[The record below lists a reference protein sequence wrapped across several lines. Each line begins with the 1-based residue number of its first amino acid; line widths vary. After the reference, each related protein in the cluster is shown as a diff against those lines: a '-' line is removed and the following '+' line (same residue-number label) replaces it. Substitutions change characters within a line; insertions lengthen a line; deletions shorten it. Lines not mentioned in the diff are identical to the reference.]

1 MFWLEMTVIGVILA
15 MDATV
20 YAFSYGLVLRQGR
33 AFAGLMLALTV
44 GFWQFFMPLAGYGCG
59 SLIREWVEAWSPWIV
74 LAVFT
79 ALGANIIREAW
90 SKDDSEDEEKHTSP
104 LGFLGLTLVGIATSV
119 DALAVGGCM
128 AIGSIGGA
136 ELSFVRLLLACAL
149 IGGITFVL
157 PMLSFHSTRLLH
169 HLPTQW
175 AESLAGLLL
184 IGLGVKNLF

>member
-1 MFWLEMTVIGVILA
+1 MFWLEIAIIGVILA

-33 AFAGLMLALTV
+33 AWAGFMLALTV
-44 GFWQFFMPLAGYGCG
+44 GFWQFFMPLVGYGCG
-59 SLIREWVEAWSPWIV
+59 SLIRAWVEAWSPWIV
-74 LAVFT
+74 LAVFS
-79 ALGANIIREAW
+79 ALGLNIIREAW
-90 SKDDSEDEEKHTSP
+90 SKEEEEEPQSGRP
-104 LGFLGLTLVGIATSV
+104 LGFLGLTLVGIATSI

-136 ELSFVRLLLACAL
+136 ELCLSRIVAACAL

-157 PMLSFHSTRLLH
+157 PVLSFFSTHLLR

-175 AESLAGLLL
+175 AETLAGLLL
-184 IGLGVKNLF
+184 IGLGVKNLL

>member
-1 MFWLEMTVIGVILA
+1 MFWLEIAIIGVILA

-33 AFAGLMLALTV
+33 AWAGFMLALTV
-44 GFWQFFMPLAGYGCG
+44 GFWQFFMPLVGYGCG
-59 SLIREWVEAWSPWIV
+59 SLIREWVESWSPWIV
-74 LAVFT
+74 LVVFSC
-79 ALGANIIREAW
+79 LGLNIIREAW
-90 SKDDSEDEEKHTSP
+90 SKEEEEEKQSGMP
-104 LGFLGLTLVGIATSV
+104 LGFLGLTLVGIATSI

-136 ELSFVRLLLACAL
+136 DLALSRLLAACAL

-157 PMLSFHSTRLLH
+157 PSLSFFSTQLLR

-175 AESLAGLLL
+175 AETLAGLLL
-184 IGLGVKNLF
+184 IGLGVKNLL